1 MDILI
6 EQDFFEVFMEDYFNQ
21 TKSLE
26 LETMFTTYTG
36 IKLHTDMS
44 DEYIFSKPILKS
56 LISHNKSLHTKEG
69 FISKSQNNEF
79 KYLSL
84 AFCGSKESDWV
95 DEFEKNGGL
104 YFHRDNYKIKI
115 SDILQNHNPIYL
127 NKVDDFK
134 WSDILPFKNLP
145 GKGALIADNY
155 ILSDENK
162 MKFNALPIINQIR
175 INQNRLTVL
184 TTTDTS
190 DSYMPY
196 KMKNKQGYKR
206 ITNKVKDEITQK
218 QDVIK
223 KQIAN
228 SGDDLSVQVIPF
240 FKKDLKR
247 LHNFDLH
254 DRRLMTKYGV
264 ITVGKGFDLLPLKQD
279 KEHDF
284 KLTIKTFFDKEAYD
298 DIKNFMPLY
307 NKYVKWYKEK
317 HNPETFLP
325 FE

>member
-6 EQDFFEVFMEDYFNQ
+6 EQDFFETFMEDYFNQ

-56 LISHNKSLHTKEG
+56 LISHNKSLHTKED
-69 FISKSQNNEF
+69 FISKSQNNKF
-79 KYLSL
+79 RNLSL
-84 AFCGSKESDWV
+84 AFCGFKRLEWV
-95 DEFEKNGGL
+95 ETFEKNGGL
-104 YFHRDNYKIKI
+104 YFHKNNYKKKI
-115 SDILQNHNPIYL
+115 SEILQNHNPIYL
-127 NKVDDFK
+127 NKIEDFK
-134 WSDILPFKNLP
+134 WSDILPFKHLP

-190 DSYMPY
+190 DSYLNFDL
-196 KMKNKQGYKR
+196 KNEQGYKKV
-206 ITNKVKDEITQK
+206 TNRVKDEIIQK
-218 QDVIK
+218 QHLIN
-223 KQIAN
+223 KQIEISSDN
-228 SGDDLSVQVIPF
+228 LNVQVIPF

-254 DRRLMTKYGV
+254 DRRLITKYGV
-264 ITVGKGFDLLPLKQD
+264 ITVGKGFDLLPLKND
-279 KEHDF
+279 KELDF
-284 KLTIKTFFDKEAYD
+284 KLTIKTFFEKETYD
-298 DIKNFMPLY
+298 DINNFIPLY

-317 HNPETFLP
+317 YNQETFLP

>member
-155 ILSDENK
+155 ILSDEFK
-162 MKFNALPIINQIR
+162 MKHNALPIIKELGKKQGQITILTCTNSNTKRVNTENGLEQAQKQLRRSITDEIESNQAR
-175 INQNRLTVL
+175 INN
-184 TTTDTS
+184 
-190 DSYMPY
+190 Y
-196 KMKNKQGYKR
+196 KSKENIDIR
-206 ITNKVKDEITQK
+206 
-218 QDVIK
+218 
-223 KQIAN
+223 
-228 SGDDLSVQVIPF
+228 VQVLPF
-240 FKKDLKR
+240 YKGILHKDHK
-247 LHNFDLH
+247 FDLH
-254 DRRLMTKYGV
+254 DRRLMTRYSV
-264 ITVGKGFDLLPLKQD
+264 VTVGKGFDLLPLNR
-279 KEHDF
+279 KEVNDY
-284 KLTIKTFFDKEAYD
+284 KVTVRTLFDKEAYD
-298 DIKNFMPLY
+298 DIKNFTPTY
-307 NKYVKWYKEK
+307 NQYVKWYKEK